1 MRKKLTLVMGLL
13 MLCACAPA
21 EQIQDTS
28 ITPAK
33 LRVAVA
39 SNFYPTLSTLLTQH
53 TLLNEQITLIHGS
66 TGTLYAQITHG
77 APFDVF
83 LAADEHSVSALVD
96 AQLLEYSV
104 NYAQGELVLW
114 PVEKAAQTNPISN
127 TLIEIRRTTNN
138 KIAIADPQLA
148 PYGLAAQQTLVAL
161 GIYEQMSAQLVIG
174 NNVNQ
179 AFQFVNTHNAVI
191 GLLAKSQLIAAAGQH
206 TDDAQRYQQFVAIP
220 AHLHQ
225 PIIQQA
231 GILTRTQQ
239 LSLAQYFMAWLM
251 SDTIQQQ
258 LPAHGYISG
267 KRTP

>member
-1 MRKKLTLVMGLL
+1 M
-13 MLCACAPA
+13 
-21 EQIQDTS
+21 
-28 ITPAK
+28 
-33 LRVAVA
+33 
-39 SNFYPTLSTLLTQH
+39 
-53 TLLNEQITLIHGS
+53 
-66 TGTLYAQITHG
+66 
-77 APFDVF
+77 
-83 LAADEHSVSALVD
+83 
-96 AQLLEYSV
+96 
-104 NYAQGELVLW
+104 LW

-206 TDDAQRYQQFVAIP
+206 TDDAQRYQQFVTIP